1 MVANRDGFRLPAQTV
16 AAVLIAYGFMTWQ
29 RIPEVAWGTFSALF
43 VVRASVEGTISEAV
57 ARIAGAMLGVA
68 LGVGLVLLAQTA
80 DLPALWSIAVGVT
93 TAAYLSLRHPTL
105 SYSLVTVTILTV
117 TPGDNLLVGAYQK
130 AVAIIIGSVAG
141 ILSAVCLLPL
151 SARRS
156 MRVNT
161 AISIEIYGE
170 LLVEWASELN
180 EGRALSSSMDR
191 PALQRARWRASDM
204 ASQSRAFPLRNAS
217 WDVAAYRLHDR
228 VDGLWRTVPLL
239 ERASGLA
246 LTENVRQRIGP
257 TLYRVAVAARQQ
269 LSDLAVALRNKHA
282 EPMPCRTA
290 EPLSRFNNV
299 LDRTSREGAYDGAE
313 RETVE
318 LIRWVWNEVTRELDR
333 LCACMS
339 EDPDAENSDPGRQR
353 RRADDPPDT

>member
-1 MVANRDGFRLPAQTV
+1 M
-16 AAVLIAYGFMTWQ
+16 LIAYGLMTWQ
-29 RIPEVAWGTFSALF
+29 RIPEVAWGAFSALY

-68 LGVGLVLLAQTA
+68 LGVGLVLLAQYA
-80 DLPALWSIAVGVT
+80 DFPALWSIAVGVT
-93 TAAYLSLRHPTL
+93 TAAYLSMRHPTL

-117 TPGDNLLVGAYQK
+117 SPGDNLLVGAYQK

-180 EGRALSSSMDR
+180 EGKELSASIDR
-191 PALQRARWRASDM
+191 PAMQRARWRASDM
-204 ASQSRAFPLRNAS
+204 ASQSRAFPMRNAS

-246 LTENVRQRIGP
+246 LTENVRHRIGP

-269 LSDLAVALRNKHA
+269 LADLAVALRNEHA

-299 LDRTSREGAYDGAE
+299 LDRTSRAGAYDGTE
-313 RETVE
+313 REAVE

-339 EDPDAENSDPGRQR
+339 EDPEEEDSAR
-353 RRADDPPDT
+353 RRQGRREKGRPNA